1 MKPLTF
7 SPAAISD
14 LNGIWDY
21 SAEQWGLD
29 QADLYIDELR
39 DACHALACGHKHGR
53 PVDLRSGYLRI
64 LAGAHVIYYQ
74 DRDDRISVIRI
85 LHSRMD
91 VDRNL

>member
-21 SAEQWGLD
+21 SAERWGLD

-39 DACHALACGHKHGR
+39 DACRALASGHKHGR
-53 PVDLRSGYLRI
+53 PVELRSGYLCI
-64 LAGAHVIYYQ
+64 LAGSHVIYYQ
-74 DRDDRISVIRI
+74 DRDNRISVIRV
-85 LHSRMD
+85 LHSRMN